1 MKVTIRPLVMSDLS
15 DMVREANDQGVS
27 AFLRDRF
34 SYPYTEADGRTYLEF
49 CEQADPK
56 RTLQYAIL
64 VDGKFAGT
72 IGVDKESDVYRLNG
86 ELGYWLG
93 RSYWGQGIATKA
105 VELMLDEAFAKLDI
119 IRIHAEVFEP
129 NKASIQVLEKN
140 GFVKEGHFH
149 GSIIKYGQIIDSLVY
164 AITR

>member
-34 SYPYTEADGRTYLEF
+34 PYPYTEADGRSYLEF
-49 CEQADPK
+49 CEQADPQM
-56 RTLQYAIL
+56 TLQYAIL

-72 IGVDKESDVYRLNG
+72 IGVEKESDVYRLNG

-149 GSIIKYGQIIDSLVY
+149 SSIIKYGQIIDSLVY